1 MKIKVCGMREL
12 ENVQE
17 LLEIGPDEVGFIF
30 YDKSKRFV
38 EQVPK
43 IEFSHGVK
51 KVGVFVNAEIADIL
65 EISIVNNLNI
75 IQLHGD
81 ESPGYCK
88 KLREEMEQKS
98 IELKLIKAFAVD
110 EEFDFRL
117 TNNYVQFCDFFLF
130 DTKGKYYGGNSIQ
143 FNWNLLAEYKGNVPY
158 FLSGGIG
165 PESVDLLKEFFNSP
179 IAAKCHAIDV
189 NSRFEVLPGEKNIK
203 KLEKFKTALS

>member
-17 LLEIGPDEVGFIF
+17 LLEIGPDYVGFIF

-38 EQVPK
+38 ERVPK

-51 KVGVFVNAEIADIL
+51 KVGVFVNTEIADIL

-88 KLREEMEQKS
+88 KLREEMEEKS

-143 FNWNLLAEYKGNVPY
+143 FNWNLLAEY
-158 FLSGGIG
+158 I
-165 PESVDLLKEFFNSP
+165 P
-179 IAAKCHAIDV
+179 IQPL
-189 NSRFEVLPGEKNIK
+189 N
-203 KLEKFKTALS
+203 KT